1 MKKILLLIFSAI
13 ILISCSKP
21 GQCIES
27 SGNDITKEYSLPSFN
42 KIKVYNGINLVI
54 SQGAVQKIEIKTGE
68 NLIGNIDVTVTDN
81 MLIVKDNTTC
91 NWVREYGQTTVY
103 VTTPTLTD
111 IICKTEKLIS
121 SNGLLKFPS
130 LRLEAIDLTDG
141 AGTGDFNLQIDNDV
155 FLIESNNVSNF
166 YISGKTKDFTANF
179 YEGNG
184 RIEAANL
191 KCNNLMV
198 FHRGSNDMIVNPQI
212 KMSGKM
218 YSTGNI
224 QCRNYLVINEI
235 LALYQGQVIF
245 N

>member
-1 MKKILLLIFSAI
+1 MKTRILLLLLLVISF
-13 ILISCSKP
+13 SCSKP
-21 GQCIES
+21 SDCIES
-27 SGNDITKEYSLPSFN
+27 SGKEVTKSYDLSSFN
-42 KIKVYNGINLVI
+42 KIKVYNGINLI
-54 SQGAVQKIEIKTGE
+54 ITEGSAQKIEVKTGE
-68 NLIGNIDVTVTDN
+68 NLISDISINVVDN
-81 MLIVKDNTTC
+81 MLILKDNTTC
-91 NWVREYGQTTVY
+91 NWVREYGQTTVL

-121 SNGLLKFPS
+121 SNGTLTFPY
-130 LRLEAIDLTDG
+130 LRLESIDLTDG
-141 AGTGDFNLQIDNDV
+141 AGTGDFNLQVDNNI
-155 FLIESNNVSNF
+155 LIIESNNISNF

-191 KCNNLMV
+191 QCDNLMV

-212 KMSGKM
+212 KMSGTM

-224 QCRNYLVINEI
+224 QCKNPSVINNI
-235 LALYQGQVIF
+235 LSLYQGKVIF